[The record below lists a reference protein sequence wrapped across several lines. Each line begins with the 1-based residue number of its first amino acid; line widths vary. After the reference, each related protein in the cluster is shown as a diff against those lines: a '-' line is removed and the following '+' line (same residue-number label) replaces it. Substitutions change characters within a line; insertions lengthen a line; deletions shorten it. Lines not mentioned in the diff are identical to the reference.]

1 VCVCVCVRERNSERE
16 SVCVRAFPP
25 KNGEIALW
33 PSTNGSIAR
42 LLVWVTILNVR
53 QSRLYLHYWYRYVSL
68 PKLSRELKNRSDQNI
83 VPLNLIIGLIWFL
96 RKTILGARQR
106 GATRR
111 SSRLPSGQVHIPG
124 VYPPKTNGAPIPGVY
139 RILSLDIVT
148 RSIGLFRLNGGLSDF
163 LPNTGGISYF
173 YSIPGMYWI
182 RHSKSGGLWKKIR

>member
-1 VCVCVCVRERNSERE
+1 M
-16 SVCVRAFPP
+16 CVRAFPP

-111 SSRLPSGQVHIPG
+111 SSRVPSGQVHIPG
-124 VYPPKTNGAPIPGVY
+124 VYPPKKKIGGPIPG
-139 RILSLDIVT
+139 D
-148 RSIGLFRLNGGLSDF
+148 
-163 LPNTGGISYF
+163 
-173 YSIPGMYWI
+173 YSIFPAYRGFTGIFDSFPGVSFGKPPVFG
-182 RHSKSGGLWKKIR
+182 RKSDIPPVSQKI